1 MTTVSITYQSYINPS
16 PDGKLLGSNVWYI
29 SNAQTITVNRNHGR
43 KTTWANF
50 TSIPIWGSESQFD
63 IDITFTECIP
73 GGGVLQEFLVGV
85 CRWQNY
91 KPALVYGKWTENHTL
106 TYGIPCEIRPMSI
119 QNMQTKILFGG
130 TIYKILRVWEWQ
142 VISSLLHSSIKN
154 IPLVTD
160 YLRKR
165 YPSLRIQ
172 GSNKYPSQRLNPNN
186 PHIVSTH
193 PPPGSASVVMT

>member
-1 MTTVSITYQSYINPS
+1 M
-16 PDGKLLGSNVWYI
+16 L
-29 SNAQTITVNRNHGR
+29 R
-43 KTTWANF
+43 
-50 TSIPIWGSESQFD
+50 
-63 IDITFTECIP
+63 
-73 GGGVLQEFLVGV
+73 EFLVGV

-142 VISSLLHSSIKN
+142 VISSLLRSSIKN

-172 GSNKYPSQRLNPNN
+172 GSKKYPSQRLIPTN
-186 PHIVSTH
+186 PHIVST
-193 PPPGSASVVMT
+193 PPPSRDSYPINAIFSAAPRWPLILFTYVCIGYQWLY

>member
-1 MTTVSITYQSYINPS
+1 MTTASITYQSYIESKPRWKTTQLKRLTHTHFQCT
-16 PDGKLLGSNVWYI
+16 DHHLQIQKQGIQGC
-29 SNAQTITVNRNHGR
+29 

-50 TSIPIWGSESQFD
+50 RSIPIRGSESQLD

-119 QNMQTKILFGG
+119 QNMQTKMLFGG
-130 TIYKILRVWEWQ
+130 TIYKILRVWE
-142 VISSLLHSSIKN
+142 
-154 IPLVTD
+154 
-160 YLRKR
+160 
-165 YPSLRIQ
+165 
-172 GSNKYPSQRLNPNN
+172 
-186 PHIVSTH
+186 
-193 PPPGSASVVMT
+193 